1 MNGGCLNTILLSA
14 HVALSSSP
22 VSQTRG
28 QFEAIQE
35 NYQEVSIQYIFL
47 SELINFSFF
56 LKEVNYSW
64 YKRN

>member
-56 LKEVNYSW
+56 
-64 YKRN
+64 